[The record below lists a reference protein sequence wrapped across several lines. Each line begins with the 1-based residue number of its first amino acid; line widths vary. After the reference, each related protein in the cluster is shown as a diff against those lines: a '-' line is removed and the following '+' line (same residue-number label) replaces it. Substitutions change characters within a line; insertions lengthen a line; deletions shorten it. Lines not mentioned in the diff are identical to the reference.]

1 MSLENDQSKLKVYQN
16 KAGGL
21 PHEKGGLP
29 HEKVKIPRIL
39 VAGAHSGSGK
49 TTLTLGLLYLLK
61 KQGFEVS
68 PFKVGPDFIDPGH
81 HSRISGLA
89 SRNLDGWMLS
99 KEYNLRSFIQHA
111 QGKDLAL
118 IEGVMGL
125 FDGLNGL
132 SEDGSSAQVAKWLN
146 CPVVLIID
154 CRSMARSVAALI
166 QGYENFDRQVPLAGV
181 ILNRVGSPR
190 HFTYLKEAVETY
202 CHTEVL
208 GYLPRDESLTI
219 PERHLGLVT
228 AEEGPLPESFL
239 SRLSCVLEEKVNI
252 ERILAIA
259 QSAQEMTVE
268 STSSLPFKRSLPFN
282 PPREGSY
289 APAFSPPQRMIK
301 TVAVARD
308 EAFCFYY
315 QDNFDLIRQAGAELL
330 FFSPLR
336 DRSIPASCEALY
348 LGGGYPELY
357 GPQLSQNASML
368 GSIRSFIEEGGH
380 VLAECGGFVYLTKG
394 IQTFDKQ
401 FFPLAGIFPV
411 CPRMERK
418 VHLGYREIHISED
431 CPLGLAGSR
440 LRGHEFHYSTTERMP
455 DTIQR
460 AYEGFDSNGT
470 ERKIEGFRYKNCL
483 AGYPHIHFGSH
494 PESIYSFLQKF

>member
-1 MSLENDQSKLKVYQN
+1 MSLENGQSKLKDYQN
-16 KAGGL
+16 KEG
-21 PHEKGGLP
+21 EIP

-39 VAGAHSGSGK
+39 VAGANSGSGK

-61 KQGFEVS
+61 KQGLEVS

-81 HSRISGLA
+81 HSSISGLA

-99 KEYNLRSFIQHA
+99 REYNLRTFIQHA
-111 QGKDLAL
+111 QGKDLAI

-125 FDGLNGL
+125 FDGLSGI

-181 ILNRVGSPR
+181 IFNRVGSPR

-239 SRLSCVLEEKVNI
+239 SRISCVLEEKVNI

-259 QSAQEMTVE
+259 QSAREMAVE
-268 STSSLPFKRSLPFN
+268 SISPLLFN
-282 PPREGSY
+282 PPREGSQV
-289 APAFSPPQRMIK
+289 PASSPPQRMIK

-308 EAFCFYY
+308 GAFCFYY
-315 QDNFDLIRQAGAELL
+315 QDNFDLLRQAGAELL

-357 GPQLSQNASML
+357 GPQLSQNLSML

-394 IQTFDKQ
+394 IQAFDNRI
-401 FFPLAGIFPV
+401 FPLAGIFPV
-411 CPRMERK
+411 SPRMERK
-418 VHLGYREIHISED
+418 VHLGYREIHLSED
-431 CPLGLAGSR
+431 CPLGPAGSR

-455 DTIQR
+455 DTIPR

-494 PESIYSFLQKF
+494 PESIYYFLQKF